1 MQTNLL
7 LNSIVNGINGWRK
20 ERISRNMRASVG
32 RGEKKET
39 KSERGRE
46 RERARETEG
55 TGEGITRYKLAC
67 QGKTYGTSYTVI

>member
-1 MQTNLL
+1 MYNNIFKLLFTKEQTNLL

-20 ERISRNMRASVG
+20 ERISKNMRASVG

-46 RERARETEG
+46 RERA
-55 TGEGITRYKLAC
+55 
-67 QGKTYGTSYTVI
+67 

>member
-39 KSERGRE
+39 KSERE
-46 RERARETEG
+46 REKEREKQKEQKK
-55 TGEGITRYKLAC
+55 E
-67 QGKTYGTSYTVI
+67 

>member
-1 MQTNLL
+1 
-7 LNSIVNGINGWRK
+7 
-20 ERISRNMRASVG
+20 MRASAG

-39 KSERGRE
+39 KSERERKREKE
-46 RERARETEG
+46 RERARETER

>member
-39 KSERGRE
+39 KSERE

-55 TGEGITRYKLAC
+55 TEEGITRNKLAC

>member
-20 ERISRNMRASVG
+20 ERISKNMRASVG

-46 RERARETEG
+46 RERA
-55 TGEGITRYKLAC
+55 
-67 QGKTYGTSYTVI
+67 